1 MKRGKVFSGSM
12 IKFYLLFLFLF
23 SFTCIVAQ
31 SNDDCMMCHEDPELT
46 AVVTGKTVSVFVNT
60 SILKQSVHKDV
71 KCIACHDDVN
81 TEDYP
86 HADKL
91 KKLKTVDCGSCHKAN
106 KIKYDAGVHGQAM
119 KLDVRYAPSC
129 KECHGAH
136 NVIPRDNPNSR
147 TYKMNIPYLCGK
159 CHKEGAPVA
168 RIYKLDEHSIIK
180 NYSQGIHG
188 KGLFQFGLLVTA
200 TCNDCHNSH
209 LILPPESPNSSINPK
224 RIAHTCM
231 KCHVNIERTHKKVIR
246 SELWEKAPGAIPAC
260 TACHTPH
267 KVKKQKIENVIP
279 NRSCL
284 KCHLK
289 DSSKGKYLISQAG
302 DTLQFNLSD
311 LANSVHSKI
320 QCVKCHIGA
329 SPNLAR
335 PCKTVGRVDCSN
347 CHVKV
352 SNKYFTSGHGKDYLR
367 KVKEA
372 PYCTNCHGTHKIKSR
387 FDDSSPIY
395 RMNIPKL
402 CGKCHKTGG
411 KANEVAKLNEVNAY
425 HDYSISIH
433 GKGLIQQGLLVS
445 AVCTDCHTTHHEL
458 KESDSL
464 SSVYPE
470 NVPGTCAKC
479 HKSIYEK
486 YISSVHSVL
495 NKNKDKTKT
504 YPTCATCHSPHLISE
519 TDRDKFMNE
528 ITVQCGSCHKKLA
541 ESYKY
546 TFHGKAYLLGDMNAA
561 RCSNCHGSHH
571 ILKVNNPNSKVGFK
585 NIVSTCKKCHANAT
599 LEFTGYLT
607 HATHS
612 NNPVL
617 SWSFWAMTSLLLAVF
632 GFFGIHTLL
641 WLPSSLK
648 QRKINK
654 YTTPVGLTKYYKRFN
669 NTQRLTHILVI
680 LSFLLLALT
689 GMTLKFAHMEWASW
703 VAQLLGGVRSAGR
716 IHRFAAVITF
726 GYFAFHLVTLFQLKA
741 KEGIGFK
748 EFIFGKNSLMFNKQ
762 DIKDFGASIKWFLGK
777 GPRPEYGRWTYWE
790 KFDYF
795 AVFWGV
801 AIIGLSGLILWFPE
815 FFTRFI
821 PGWAINVAQIIH
833 SDEALLAVG
842 FIFTIHFFNTHLRP
856 ESFPMDTVIFT
867 GYVPL
872 EEYKKDRPREYK
884 ELVESGKLDEVVVE
898 KEIPR
903 SWINTDKF
911 FGFLFLSLGITLV
924 VLIVYSLIAGVY

>member
-1 MKRGKVFSGSM
+1 MDGTNGQRGYFLRATKTNVLILNIKEMQGQQYIFQLIRNLFVLIFLSVFVGL
-12 IKFYLLFLFLF
+12 YG
-23 SFTCIVAQ
+23 Q
-31 SNDDCMMCHEDPELT
+31 SDEDCLMCHGDPELT
-46 AVVTGKTVSVFVNT
+46 AERNGKTVSVFVDTNV
-60 SILKQSVHKDV
+60 LFRSVHKKV
-71 KCIACHDDVN
+71 YCIACHDDVN

-86 HADKL
+86 HADKM
-91 KKLKTVDCGSCHKAN
+91 KKLKPVDCGSCHKTV
-106 KIKYDAGVHGQAM
+106 KIKFDAGVHGQAM
-119 KLDVRYAPSC
+119 KLKIPYAPDC
-129 KECHGAH
+129 KECHGTH
-136 NVIPRDNPNSR
+136 NVLSYSNPNSR
-147 TYKMNIPYLCGK
+147 TYKMNIPFLCGK

-168 RIYKLDEHSIIK
+168 RIYKLDAHNIIK

-188 KGLFQFGLLVTA
+188 KGLFQSGLLVTA

-224 RIAHTCM
+224 RIANTCM
-231 KCHVNIERTHKKVIR
+231 KCHVRIEKTHKKVIR
-246 SELWEKAPGAIPAC
+246 SELWEKAPGKIPAC
-260 TACHTPH
+260 TSCHTPH
-267 KVKKQKIENVIP
+267 KVQKQRIENVIP
-279 NRSCL
+279 NKSCL
-284 KCHLK
+284 KCHQK
-289 DSSKGKYLISQAG
+289 NAAKAEYLITQAG
-302 DTLQFNLSD
+302 DTLRFSLSD
-311 LANSVHSKI
+311 LANSVHSNI
-320 QCVKCHIGA
+320 QCVKCHTGA
-329 SPNLAR
+329 SPNLPR
-335 PCKTVGRVDCSN
+335 PCKTIDHVDCSN
-347 CHVKV
+347 CHVEV

-367 KVKEA
+367 KVKGA

-387 FDDSSPIY
+387 YDDSSPIY

-402 CGKCHKTGG
+402 CGSCHKTGG
-411 KANEVAKLNEVNAY
+411 TANKVAKLKEVNAY

-486 YISSVHSVL
+486 YITSIHSIL
-495 NKNKDKTKT
+495 NKNKDKAET

-519 TDRDKFMNE
+519 TDRDKFMTE
-528 ITVQCGSCHKKLA
+528 ITVQCGSCHKKLS

-561 RCSNCHGSHH
+561 RCSDCHGSHH
-571 ILKVNNPNSKVGFK
+571 ILKVNNPNSMVGYK
-585 NIVSTCKKCHANAT
+585 NIVTTCKKCHKDAT

-617 SWSFWAMTSLLLAVF
+617 SWSFWAMTGLLLVVF
-632 GFFGIHTLL
+632 GFFGMHTLL
-641 WLPSSLK
+641 WLPTSLK
-648 QRKINK
+648 RRKNNK
-654 YTTPVGLTKYYKRFN
+654 HVAPVGRAKYYRRFN
-669 NTQRLTHILVI
+669 STQRLTHILVI

-703 VAQLLGGVRSAGR
+703 VAQILGGVRSAGR

-726 GYFAFHLVTLFQLKA
+726 GYFAYHLFTLFQLRA

-748 EFIFGKNSLMFNKQ
+748 QFIFGKNSLMFNKQ
-762 DIKDFGASIKWFLGK
+762 DIKDFGASIRWFFGK

-815 FFTRFI
+815 FFTHFI

-833 SDEALLAVG
+833 SD
-842 FIFTIHFFNTHLRP
+842 
-856 ESFPMDTVIFT
+856 
-867 GYVPL
+867 
-872 EEYKKDRPREYK
+872 
-884 ELVESGKLDEVVVE
+884 
-898 KEIPR
+898 
-903 SWINTDKF
+903 
-911 FGFLFLSLGITLV
+911 
-924 VLIVYSLIAGVY
+924 